1 VKFSSS
7 EELLNSTFKLEN
19 GDIVTV
25 FQINDFLQ
33 NRVTITGNVKKPGV
47 FALRNGMRIRD
58 LVQDADSLISD
69 TFGERANLI
78 RTLPNF
84 RKQTLPFNLM
94 LAMQGDAA
102 NNLELEREDSIVI
115 YKQKY
120 FYPEQAV
127 SVAGAVRF
135 PGTYVRTEKMTAA
148 DLVVLAGG
156 LTESASKQS
165 WELAK
170 LDTSR
175 LGALSIVRK
184 FDVDENY
191 WDEQKG
197 QPIYLEDFDHLMV
210 PSNPKFNK
218 RRIVT
223 ITGYVMYPGSYALQE
238 ENEKLSSIMKR
249 TGGLRPG
256 AYLEGSTI
264 IRQWNNAGLVPV
276 DFEKALDDNES
287 RENISML
294 DGDVVNIPF
303 KQEVVL
309 VRGEVFIPAA
319 VVYKKGASLNYYLD
333 QAGGLKDDADDGKVF
348 VTLPNGK
355 KWEKG
360 WFFFPNPDILG
371 GSVIL
376 VPKKIEK
383 EDNTLPVLRD
393 WATIFVSIA
402 TMMVAIVQITK

>member
-1 VKFSSS
+1 V
-7 EELLNSTFKLEN
+7 
-19 GDIVTV
+19 
-25 FQINDFLQ
+25 
-33 NRVTITGNVKKPGV
+33 
-47 FALRNGMRIRD
+47 
-58 LVQDADSLISD
+58 
-69 TFGERANLI
+69 
-78 RTLPNF
+78 LPNF
-84 RKQTLPFNLM
+84 RKQMLSFNLT
-94 LAMQGDAA
+94 LAMQGDSTQ
-102 NNLELEREDSIVI
+102 NLELEREDSITI

-120 FYPEQAV
+120 FFPEQTV
-127 SVAGAVRF
+127 SIAGAVRY
-135 PGTYVRTEKMTAA
+135 PGTYFRSEKMTAA
-148 DLVVLAGG
+148 DLVVVAGG

-170 LDTSR
+170 LDTSK

-184 FDVDENY
+184 FNVNENY

-197 QPIYLEDFDHLMV
+197 EPILLEDFDHLMV

-218 RRIVT
+218 QRLVT

-238 ENEKLSSIMKR
+238 ENEKLSSIIQR

-264 IRQWNNAGLVPV
+264 IRNWNNAGLVPV

-294 DGDVVNIPF
+294 DGDIVNIPF

-319 VVYKKGASLNYYLD
+319 VVYKKGASLSYYLD
-333 QAGGLKDDADDGKVF
+333 QAGGLKDDADNGKVF

-371 GSVIL
+371 GSVVL